1 MKRNS
6 FRNLLRTLAGSGII
20 AACLCSCG
28 PRHNTLTEAEI
39 ADGWQ
44 LLFDGK
50 TLDQWKD
57 FNGDSLTQP
66 WHVVDGCI
74 QAKGGGSD
82 LRGYIVTKKQYENF
96 HAPPEPRFARRQ
108 SAGRVELLAHRLRQR
123 TCRALA
129 QRS

>member
-50 TLDQWKD
+50 TLD
-57 FNGDSLTQP
+57 NGKTSTA
-66 WHVVDGCI
+66 I
-74 QAKGGGSD
+74 RSRS
-82 LRGYIVTKKQYENF
+82 RGTSWTAASRPK
-96 HAPPEPRFARRQ
+96 AA
-108 SAGRVELLAHRLRQR
+108 AA
-123 TCRALA
+123 T
-129 QRS
+129 

>member
-66 WHVVDGCI
+66 WHPG
-74 QAKGGGSD
+74 
-82 LRGYIVTKKQYENF
+82 RG
-96 HAPPEPRFARRQ
+96 RRQ
-108 SAGRVELLAHRLRQR
+108 RPFGIHRHQK
-123 TCRALA
+123 TV
-129 QRS
+129 

>member
-50 TLDQWKD
+50 TLDQ
-57 FNGDSLTQP
+57 
-66 WHVVDGCI
+66 
-74 QAKGGGSD
+74 
-82 LRGYIVTKKQYENF
+82 
-96 HAPPEPRFARRQ
+96 
-108 SAGRVELLAHRLRQR
+108 
-123 TCRALA
+123 
-129 QRS
+129 